1 MMVIAVNFEWGLPNT
16 LGKSGSNSPGP
27 DIKADGSWDSTQA
40 MPLAGLR
47 SWAINVE
54 KGGSL
59 LTGTHC
65 WLEIQR
71 REGMWKFFASPVHCS
86 QLVEGPSPSRALLL
100 YSDCSFRDQPQGQ
113 SPWSPPSVITECQ
126 VDSLYCG
133 PVASWAIILFE
144 ILHYFVFKL
153 LIFLLEIASE
163 FFPADLDTPPFS
175 TFFRFYSAYLWCNN
189 VISHCFN
196 RD

>member
-1 MMVIAVNFEWGLPNT
+1 MVMMVIAVNFEWGLPNT

-65 WLEIQR
+65 
-71 REGMWKFFASPVHCS
+71 
-86 QLVEGPSPSRALLL
+86 
-100 YSDCSFRDQPQGQ
+100 
-113 SPWSPPSVITECQ
+113 
-126 VDSLYCG
+126 
-133 PVASWAIILFE
+133 
-144 ILHYFVFKL
+144 
-153 LIFLLEIASE
+153 
-163 FFPADLDTPPFS
+163 
-175 TFFRFYSAYLWCNN
+175 
-189 VISHCFN
+189 
-196 RD
+196 